1 MKWIVSIL
9 LIMALLTGCT
19 SSNLIDIPVTDEAKY
34 QYTPRIYTVQK
45 GDTLYGISWAFG
57 LDYKQV
63 AGWNDIKSPYTIH
76 IGDQIYLYPRK
87 QKGSTEKT
95 KPIVLTS
102 LPRQRQPSEP
112 KAIVTPVEKAV
123 ATPTPTAST
132 TGKWTWPAQGKL
144 VGKFAPKAGNKG
156 IQIAGAEGSP
166 IRATSGGQVV
176 YAGEGLRG
184 YGKLIIIKHSSEYIS
199 AYAHN
204 KEILVREGQAI
215 NSGQQIASMGQTG
228 TNRPI
233 LHFEIRKSGNPIDP
247 MKYLN
252 Q

>member
-1 MKWIVSIL
+1 MKGLVSIL
-9 LIMALLTGCT
+9 LLLSLLAGC
-19 SSNLIDIPVTDEAKY
+19 SSPSLIDVPVTNEAKY

-63 AGWNDIKSPYTIH
+63 AQWNGIQPPYTIH
-76 IGDQIYLYPRK
+76 IGDQIHLYSK
-87 QKGSTEKT
+87 EQNNTAKT
-95 KPIVLTS
+95 KPVVLTS
-102 LPRQRQPSEP
+102 LPQKKQPAKAETVAAP
-112 KAIVTPVEKAV
+112 AEETAIVR
-123 ATPTPTAST
+123 TAPAS
-132 TGKWTWPAQGKL
+132 GRWSWPAQGKL
-144 VGKFAPKAGNKG
+144 VGKFSPKAGNKG
-156 IQIAGAEGSP
+156 IQIAGTAGSP
-166 IRATSGGQVV
+166 VRATSSGQVV

-204 KEILVREGQAI
+204 REILVREGQAI
-215 NSGQQIASMGQTG
+215 NSGQQIASMGQTD
-228 TNRPI
+228 TNRPM

-247 MKYLN
+247 MKLLN

>member
-1 MKWIVSIL
+1 MNRVVLSLLAVSL
-9 LIMALLTGCT
+9 LAGCT
-19 SSNLIDIPVTDEAKY
+19 SSNLIDVPISDEAKY

-45 GDTLYGISWAFG
+45 GDTLYGISWAFN

-63 AGWNDIKSPYTIH
+63 AEWNNIKSPYTIH
-76 IGDQIYLYPRK
+76 IGDQIYLYPAK
-87 QKGSTEKT
+87 QKSAQET
-95 KPIVLTS
+95 KPVVLTS
-102 LPRQRQPSEP
+102 LPRQRQPSES
-112 KAIVTPVEKAV
+112 KAIATPSPENVIVTPTVPV
-123 ATPTPTAST
+123 A
-132 TGKWTWPAQGKL
+132 GKWSWPAQGKL
-144 VGKFAPKAGNKG
+144 VGKFSPKTGNKG

-215 NSGQQIASMGQTG
+215 NSGQQIASMGQTD
-228 TNRPI
+228 TNRPV
-233 LHFEIRKSGNPIDP
+233 LHFEIRKSGNPVDP
-247 MKYLN
+247 MKFLN
-252 Q
+252 R